1 MSLAPRPR
9 PEPPDGATPAPEAG
23 PRLTALVGGRL
34 EPAAA
39 QAALTQAFELFQS
52 TTLRLQES
60 YDHLVGQYG
69 AVMEERDLLRREVER
84 TQTLAALGEMA
95 ATVAHEIR
103 NPLGGIA
110 GYATLLLKDLEAVD
124 PRRRHVMSIVDGAER
139 LEGLVTGLLLLAR
152 DEPPA
157 RETGSLNELLEDLC
171 LYASEE
177 IHRGGPPITV
187 RFHPAPGRTPVRM
200 DRRRLPL
207 LFQNLFRNAVAH
219 QPAGGELVVSV
230 RERTARAPFLPDVAR
245 PRFEVTV
252 DDRGAGVP
260 EARHEEIFRPFM
272 TTRPDGTG
280 LGLAIARKVARSH
293 GGDVIC
299 RNRPRG
305 GARFVVALPRWSD
318 R

>member
-1 MSLAPRPR
+1 MSTAPRP
-9 PEPPDGATPAPEAG
+9 ESDEIPAPRTAEILPF
-23 PRLTALVGGRL
+23 PRRDRL

-39 QAALTQAFELFQS
+39 QAALTQAFDLFQS

-60 YDHLVGQYG
+60 YDHLVDQYG
-69 AVMEERDLLRREVER
+69 LLMTERDLLRREVER

-110 GYATLLLKDLEAVD
+110 GYATLLLKDMGADD
-124 PRRRHVMSIVDGAER
+124 PRRRQVMSIVDGAER

-152 DEPPA
+152 QEPQA
-157 RETGSLNELLEDLC
+157 AESGNLNELLEDLC
-171 LYASEE
+171 LYAAEE
-177 IHRGGPPITV
+177 IHRAGVGV
-187 RFHPAPGRTPVRM
+187 RVDFRPLPRPAPIRL

-219 QPAGGELVVSV
+219 QPDGGEIVV
-230 RERTARAPFLPDVAR
+230 RLTERTIGRAPWLPDIPR
-245 PRFEVTV
+245 PRFEVSV
-252 DDRGAGVP
+252 DDAGPGVP
-260 EARHEEIFRPFM
+260 AGHQEEIFRPFM

-280 LGLAIARKVARSH
+280 LGLAIARKVARAH
-293 GGDVIC
+293 GGDLLC

-305 GARFVVALPRWSD
+305 GARFLVVLPRWSQG
-318 R
+318 